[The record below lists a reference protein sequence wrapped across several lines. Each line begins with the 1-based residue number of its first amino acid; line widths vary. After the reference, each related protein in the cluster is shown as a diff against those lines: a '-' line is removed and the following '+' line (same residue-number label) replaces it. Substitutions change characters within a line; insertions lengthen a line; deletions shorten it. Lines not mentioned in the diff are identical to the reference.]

1 MSGGFGRMV
10 LVAAALVMLG
20 GCHRDNSD
28 QQMNLNGITVDD
40 DIMSDRDNFVG
51 LPNPFVQVDS
61 LEDAE
66 KAFGKKIPV
75 LKFIPSM
82 YNPTPD
88 IFMMNETEMVQ
99 FIYSSLDSGER
110 IVYRVSEKF
119 SPELLNGDYN
129 KYAINRT
136 LMING
141 RSILVKGNGDGYKT
155 AEWAQGTLN
164 LCILSDTPLTEE
176 ELKNMIR

>member
-1 MSGGFGRMV
+1 MSFVIENVFDKYTDPGTLSRIVDYPNMTRMWRSCCSQYPDSP
-10 LVAAALVMLG
+10 A
-20 GCHRDNSD
+20 
-28 QQMNLNGITVDD
+28 VDD
-40 DIMSDRDNFVG
+40 GRPYSFSELDRLASGIRNILSEAGIGKGSKVG
-51 LPNPFVQVDS
+51 
-61 LEDAE
+61 
-66 KAFGKKIPV
+66 I
-75 LKFIPSM
+75 FIPNS
-82 YNPTPD
+82 
-88 IFMMNETEMVQ
+88 VQ

-129 KYAINRT
+129 KYAVNRT